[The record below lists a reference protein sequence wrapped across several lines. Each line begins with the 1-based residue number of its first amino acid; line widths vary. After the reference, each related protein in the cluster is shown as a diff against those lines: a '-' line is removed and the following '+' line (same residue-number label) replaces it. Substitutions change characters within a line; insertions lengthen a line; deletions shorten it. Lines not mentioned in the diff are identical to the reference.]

1 MPVYEYKCQ
10 SCGHELE
17 RFVKSVHMQEAPACP
32 QCGKASMRRLIS
44 RAMYIQDE
52 KTKMDQLDPKYEKMM
67 DEADKP
73 FRADDPLKRI
83 TGQSLYPD

>member
-1 MPVYEYKCQ
+1 MPVYEFRCKKC
-10 SCGHELE
+10 SGVTET
-17 RFVKSVHMQEAPACP
+17 FAKSVNAKVTAPAC
-32 QCGKASMRRLIS
+32 QKCGAPTERMIS

-52 KTKMDQLDPKYEKMM
+52 MTKMEQLDPKYEKMM
-67 DEADKP
+67 DEQDKP